1 MLSLDALWK
10 VPFPLPTL
18 THRQTMSVTDRDE
31 LTFFKPSETIGMTE
45 LPKGAGVVSYSEG
58 SLAQETMNPWNGD
71 PANPRN
77 WRSGKKWAITA
88 IVNEK
93 KSFTLLSFLTVF
105 RSLHTTSSHHWR
117 LQ

>member
-1 MLSLDALWK
+1 
-10 VPFPLPTL
+10 
-18 THRQTMSVTDRDE
+18 MSVTGREE
-31 LTFFKPSETIGMTE
+31 LTFFKPSESIGMTE

-93 KSFTLLSFLTVF
+93 NPLLFFLF
-105 RSLHTTSSHHWR
+105 
-117 LQ
+117 